1 MVDVIDKPRVHFV
14 DLAKAG
20 LDMPKA
26 TDPRTREGLH
36 WTMGR
41 SLTEAV
47 NVCKILDLTDLQVA
61 LEAAADSAD
70 RRRQRE
76 LAAAGIEP
84 LR

>member
-1 MVDVIDKPRVHFV
+1 MNTDKPRVRFV
-14 DLAKAG
+14 DIAKAG

-26 TDPRTREGLH
+26 TDPRTREGLY

-47 NVCKILDLTDLQVA
+47 NVCKILDLGDLQVA

-70 RRRQRE
+70 SLRHME
-76 LAAAGIEP
+76 LDAAGIEP